1 MNDLLFGNNNQAV
14 IRKLADRSIKSDKRS
29 RAFLL
34 LTIALAVCM
43 VFSIFLV
50 STGTQEEYKNTQR
63 GKAQI
68 GILGIT
74 DEQLALLRQNENVSW
89 VGEYSA
95 LGLFYEEGKTITVA
109 YGNEEYFLQQEKIT
123 FQGDIPQSKNEIMLS
138 QNYLDFLGEAY
149 TPGDTILL
157 DLTGTGDEAYY
168 TLSAI
173 LDEDKESNGYFVY
186 VSKELAYDLAGDTFQ
201 VTGYTRLNTDAI
213 DSASILDVSNRA
225 IKDTGI
231 EEGQVNLTEYFAVM
245 SGAIKSGMPIPVPL
259 LAALTAVLA
268 ATIVYGV
275 FYSKITKNVQMLG
288 QLRTIGMT
296 KRQIKRMAGKEG
308 RKYAIR
314 GIPLGLLCGVLIGFI
329 GCPDGFRL
337 KTAIFYAAV
346 ISVMAFITVNIA
358 IFKPVRVAM
367 NISPVEGSK
376 YIMYAGEKKR
386 SRKLHRKLTPFNLA
400 KINIQRNKQKAVLTI
415 LMIGLS
421 GAFLLVTATVAG
433 SIDPEK
439 QAKFKYYPI
448 GEIQIQVKNIIGSS
462 FDKEAEPY
470 GSSKLQL
477 EGNPLAEQALMQE
490 LIKIDGVEKIT
501 SSDCVYMTITFP
513 GGNGSITSI
522 SNFFP
527 TLNKEQIEEKQFV
540 LSSGTVNY
548 NDMVAQNGIL
558 VAEDIA
564 KVGDTLKIEGR
575 ASDGS
580 TYAVEAVVVG
590 TYNRASL
597 MESSPV
603 IPGSP
608 YFIMAYDTAKKM
620 TGIIDQTGVLT
631 LEVSDEHLE
640 DVLSAVQKIADE
652 NGKIEVNTIKQTISS
667 IQKYYDPSIK
677 TFYMISAIL
686 FIFGAI
692 SLMNMLMVDF
702 QNRKREFGLFEA
714 VGTTQN
720 QLKGMLN
727 REIGIYGKPD
737 YRLDFGRMK
746 LDSWHVTHQEVPQFA
761 KLKGHSY
768 LDGQYLSLS
777 CADFAE
783 MYTGHH
789 LWNNYRVTAVLKPV
803 TGTEHFVNIRVQ
815 GAMRSYAA
823 GFSKNN
829 KLVLRKNY
837 YGYTTL
843 CETDFEW
850 KVDEEYKISLTA
862 DGSTISVSVNDKEYL
877 KFTDSDLPL
886 LTGCAGISVEK
897 GSHCLYRD
905 IAITGRE

>member
-727 REIGIYGKPD
+727 REIGIY
-737 YRLDFGRMK
+737 
-746 LDSWHVTHQEVPQFA
+746 
-761 KLKGHSY
+761 
-768 LDGQYLSLS
+768 LSGSLIISLLGGSVLS
-777 CADFAE
+777 VIVYIAC
-783 MYTGHH
+783 
-789 LWNNYRVTAVLKPV
+789 V
-803 TGTEHFVNIRVQ
+803 
-815 GAMRSYAA
+815 
-823 GFSKNN
+823 
-829 KLVLRKNY
+829 VLRQ
-837 YGYTTL
+837 
-843 CETDFEW
+843 
-850 KVDEEYKISLTA
+850 
-862 DGSTISVSVNDKEYL
+862 
-877 KFTDSDLPL
+877 L
-886 LTGCAGISVEK
+886 L
-897 GSHCLYRD
+897 
-905 IAITGRE
+905 

>member
-95 LGLFYEEGKTITVA
+95 LGLFYEEGKTVTVA

-727 REIGIYGKPD
+727 REIGIYLSGSLIISLLGGSVLSVIVCGQ
-737 YRLDFGRMK
+737 LDAVNHCITLK
-746 LDSWHVTHQEVPQFA
+746 LPWIF
-761 KLKGHSY
+761 L
-768 LDGQYLSLS
+768 LLLI
-777 CADFAE
+777 
-783 MYTGHH
+783 
-789 LWNNYRVTAVLKPV
+789 AVLMV
-803 TGTEHFVNIRVQ
+803 IYFVFSMYAKSELKKTSILSAIR
-815 GAMRSYAA
+815 
-823 GFSKNN
+823 
-829 KLVLRKNY
+829 
-837 YGYTTL
+837 
-843 CETDFEW
+843 
-850 KVDEEYKISLTA
+850 DE
-862 DGSTISVSVNDKEYL
+862 
-877 KFTDSDLPL
+877 
-886 LTGCAGISVEK
+886 
-897 GSHCLYRD
+897 
-905 IAITGRE
+905 

>member
-522 SNFFP
+522 SNHC
-527 TLNKEQIEEKQFV
+527 I
-540 LSSGTVNY
+540 
-548 NDMVAQNGIL
+548 
-558 VAEDIA
+558 
-564 KVGDTLKIEGR
+564 TLKLPWIFLLLLI
-575 ASDGS
+575 AVLMVIYFVFSM
-580 TYAVEAVVVG
+580 YAKSE
-590 TYNRASL
+590 L
-597 MESSPV
+597 
-603 IPGSP
+603 
-608 YFIMAYDTAKKM
+608 KK
-620 TGIIDQTGVLT
+620 TSI
-631 LEVSDEHLE
+631 
-640 DVLSAVQKIADE
+640 LSAIRDE
-652 NGKIEVNTIKQTISS
+652 
-667 IQKYYDPSIK
+667 
-677 TFYMISAIL
+677 
-686 FIFGAI
+686 
-692 SLMNMLMVDF
+692 
-702 QNRKREFGLFEA
+702 
-714 VGTTQN
+714 
-720 QLKGMLN
+720 
-727 REIGIYGKPD
+727 
-737 YRLDFGRMK
+737 
-746 LDSWHVTHQEVPQFA
+746 
-761 KLKGHSY
+761 
-768 LDGQYLSLS
+768 
-777 CADFAE
+777 
-783 MYTGHH
+783 
-789 LWNNYRVTAVLKPV
+789 
-803 TGTEHFVNIRVQ
+803 
-815 GAMRSYAA
+815 
-823 GFSKNN
+823 
-829 KLVLRKNY
+829 
-837 YGYTTL
+837 
-843 CETDFEW
+843 
-850 KVDEEYKISLTA
+850 
-862 DGSTISVSVNDKEYL
+862 
-877 KFTDSDLPL
+877 
-886 LTGCAGISVEK
+886 
-897 GSHCLYRD
+897 
-905 IAITGRE
+905 

>member
-490 LIKIDGVEKIT
+490 LIKIDGVEKIA

-727 REIGIYGKPD
+727 REIGIYLSGSLIISLLGGSVLSVIVCGQ
-737 YRLDFGRMK
+737 LDAVNHCITLK
-746 LDSWHVTHQEVPQFA
+746 LPWIF
-761 KLKGHSY
+761 L
-768 LDGQYLSLS
+768 LLLI
-777 CADFAE
+777 
-783 MYTGHH
+783 
-789 LWNNYRVTAVLKPV
+789 AVLMV
-803 TGTEHFVNIRVQ
+803 IYFVFSMYAKSELKKTSILSAIR
-815 GAMRSYAA
+815 
-823 GFSKNN
+823 
-829 KLVLRKNY
+829 
-837 YGYTTL
+837 
-843 CETDFEW
+843 
-850 KVDEEYKISLTA
+850 DE
-862 DGSTISVSVNDKEYL
+862 
-877 KFTDSDLPL
+877 
-886 LTGCAGISVEK
+886 
-897 GSHCLYRD
+897 
-905 IAITGRE
+905 

>member
-14 IRKLADRSIKSDKRS
+14 IRRLADRSIKSDKRS

-63 GKAQI
+63 DKAQI
-68 GILGIT
+68 AILGIT
-74 DEQLALLRQNENVSW
+74 DEQLASLRQKENVSW
-89 VGEYSA
+89 VGEYSV

-123 FQGDIPQSKNEIMLS
+123 FQGNIPHSKNEIMLP
-138 QNYLDFLGEAY
+138 QNYLDFLGGAY
-149 TPGDTILL
+149 RPGDTILL
-157 DLTGTGDEAYY
+157 DLTGTGHEAYY

-173 LDEDKESNGYFVY
+173 LNEDKGSNGYFIY
-186 VSKELAYDLAGDTFQ
+186 VSKELAYNLAGDTFQ
-201 VTGYTRLNTDAI
+201 VTGYARLNTDAI
-213 DSASILDVSNRA
+213 DSASILDFSSRA
-225 IKDTGI
+225 IKNTGI

-245 SGAIKSGMPIPVPL
+245 SGAIKSGLPIPVPL

-275 FYSKITKNVQMLG
+275 FYTKITKNIQMIG

-296 KRQIKRMAGKEG
+296 KRQVKRMAGKEG
-308 RKYAIR
+308 RKYAIS

-329 GCPDGFRL
+329 GCPDGFQL
-337 KTAIFYAAV
+337 KTAIIYAAV
-346 ISVMAFITVNIA
+346 ISVMAFVIVSIA
-358 IFKPVRVAM
+358 IFKPVRIAM
-367 NISPVEGSK
+367 NTSPVEGSK
-376 YIMYAGEKKR
+376 YIMYVGKKKR

-421 GAFLLVTATVAG
+421 GALLLVTATVAG

-439 QAKFKYYPI
+439 QARFKYYPF
-448 GEIQIQVKNIIGSS
+448 GEVQIQVKNIIGSS

-513 GGNGSITSI
+513 GGSGSITSI
-522 SNFFP
+522 SSFFP

-727 REIGIYGKPD
+727 REIGIYLSGSLIISLLGGSVLSVIVCGQ
-737 YRLDFGRMK
+737 LDAVNHCITLK
-746 LDSWHVTHQEVPQFA
+746 LPWIF
-761 KLKGHSY
+761 L
-768 LDGQYLSLS
+768 LLLI
-777 CADFAE
+777 
-783 MYTGHH
+783 
-789 LWNNYRVTAVLKPV
+789 AVLMV
-803 TGTEHFVNIRVQ
+803 IYFVFSMYAKSELKKTSILSAIR
-815 GAMRSYAA
+815 
-823 GFSKNN
+823 
-829 KLVLRKNY
+829 
-837 YGYTTL
+837 
-843 CETDFEW
+843 
-850 KVDEEYKISLTA
+850 DE
-862 DGSTISVSVNDKEYL
+862 
-877 KFTDSDLPL
+877 
-886 LTGCAGISVEK
+886 
-897 GSHCLYRD
+897 
-905 IAITGRE
+905 

>member
-501 SSDCVYMTITFP
+501 SSDCVYMTITFL

-727 REIGIYGKPD
+727 REIGIYLSGSLIISLLGGSVLSVIVCGQ
-737 YRLDFGRMK
+737 LDAVNHCITLK
-746 LDSWHVTHQEVPQFA
+746 LPWIF
-761 KLKGHSY
+761 L
-768 LDGQYLSLS
+768 LLLI
-777 CADFAE
+777 
-783 MYTGHH
+783 
-789 LWNNYRVTAVLKPV
+789 AVLMV
-803 TGTEHFVNIRVQ
+803 IYFVFSMYAKSELKKTSILSAIR
-815 GAMRSYAA
+815 
-823 GFSKNN
+823 
-829 KLVLRKNY
+829 
-837 YGYTTL
+837 
-843 CETDFEW
+843 
-850 KVDEEYKISLTA
+850 DE
-862 DGSTISVSVNDKEYL
+862 
-877 KFTDSDLPL
+877 
-886 LTGCAGISVEK
+886 
-897 GSHCLYRD
+897 
-905 IAITGRE
+905 

>member
-314 GIPLGLLCGVLIGFI
+314 GIPLGLLCGMLIGFI

-727 REIGIYGKPD
+727 REIGIYLSGSLIISLLGGSVLSVIVCGQ
-737 YRLDFGRMK
+737 LDAVNHCITLK
-746 LDSWHVTHQEVPQFA
+746 LPWIF
-761 KLKGHSY
+761 L
-768 LDGQYLSLS
+768 LLLI
-777 CADFAE
+777 
-783 MYTGHH
+783 
-789 LWNNYRVTAVLKPV
+789 AVLMV
-803 TGTEHFVNIRVQ
+803 IYFVFSMYAKSELKKTSILSAIR
-815 GAMRSYAA
+815 
-823 GFSKNN
+823 
-829 KLVLRKNY
+829 
-837 YGYTTL
+837 
-843 CETDFEW
+843 
-850 KVDEEYKISLTA
+850 DE
-862 DGSTISVSVNDKEYL
+862 
-877 KFTDSDLPL
+877 
-886 LTGCAGISVEK
+886 
-897 GSHCLYRD
+897 
-905 IAITGRE
+905 

>member
-400 KINIQRNKQKAVLTI
+400 KINIQRNKQKTVLTI

-727 REIGIYGKPD
+727 REIGIYLSGSLIISLLGGSVLSVIVCGQ
-737 YRLDFGRMK
+737 LDAVNHCITLK
-746 LDSWHVTHQEVPQFA
+746 LPWIF
-761 KLKGHSY
+761 L
-768 LDGQYLSLS
+768 LLLI
-777 CADFAE
+777 
-783 MYTGHH
+783 
-789 LWNNYRVTAVLKPV
+789 AVLMV
-803 TGTEHFVNIRVQ
+803 IYFVFSMYAKSELKKTSILSAIR
-815 GAMRSYAA
+815 
-823 GFSKNN
+823 
-829 KLVLRKNY
+829 
-837 YGYTTL
+837 
-843 CETDFEW
+843 
-850 KVDEEYKISLTA
+850 DE
-862 DGSTISVSVNDKEYL
+862 
-877 KFTDSDLPL
+877 
-886 LTGCAGISVEK
+886 
-897 GSHCLYRD
+897 
-905 IAITGRE
+905 

>member
-1 MNDLLFGNNNQAV
+1 M
-14 IRKLADRSIKSDKRS
+14 
-29 RAFLL
+29 
-34 LTIALAVCM
+34 
-43 VFSIFLV
+43 
-50 STGTQEEYKNTQR
+50 
-63 GKAQI
+63 
-68 GILGIT
+68 
-74 DEQLALLRQNENVSW
+74 
-89 VGEYSA
+89 
-95 LGLFYEEGKTITVA
+95 
-109 YGNEEYFLQQEKIT
+109 
-123 FQGDIPQSKNEIMLS
+123 
-138 QNYLDFLGEAY
+138 
-149 TPGDTILL
+149 
-157 DLTGTGDEAYY
+157 
-168 TLSAI
+168 
-173 LDEDKESNGYFVY
+173 
-186 VSKELAYDLAGDTFQ
+186 
-201 VTGYTRLNTDAI
+201 
-213 DSASILDVSNRA
+213 
-225 IKDTGI
+225 
-231 EEGQVNLTEYFAVM
+231 
-245 SGAIKSGMPIPVPL
+245 
-259 LAALTAVLA
+259 
-268 ATIVYGV
+268 
-275 FYSKITKNVQMLG
+275 
-288 QLRTIGMT
+288 
-296 KRQIKRMAGKEG
+296 
-308 RKYAIR
+308 
-314 GIPLGLLCGVLIGFI
+314 
-329 GCPDGFRL
+329 
-337 KTAIFYAAV
+337 

-580 TYAVEAVVVG
+580 TYAVEVVVVG

-727 REIGIYGKPD
+727 REIGIYLSGSLIISLLGGSVLSVIVCGQ
-737 YRLDFGRMK
+737 LDAVNHCITLK
-746 LDSWHVTHQEVPQFA
+746 LPWIF
-761 KLKGHSY
+761 L
-768 LDGQYLSLS
+768 LLLI
-777 CADFAE
+777 
-783 MYTGHH
+783 
-789 LWNNYRVTAVLKPV
+789 AVLMV
-803 TGTEHFVNIRVQ
+803 IYFVFSMYAKSELKKTSILSAIR
-815 GAMRSYAA
+815 
-823 GFSKNN
+823 
-829 KLVLRKNY
+829 
-837 YGYTTL
+837 
-843 CETDFEW
+843 
-850 KVDEEYKISLTA
+850 DE
-862 DGSTISVSVNDKEYL
+862 
-877 KFTDSDLPL
+877 
-886 LTGCAGISVEK
+886 
-897 GSHCLYRD
+897 
-905 IAITGRE
+905 

>member
-14 IRKLADRSIKSDKRS
+14 IRRLADRSIKSDKRS

-63 GKAQI
+63 DKAQI
-68 GILGIT
+68 AILGIT
-74 DEQLALLRQNENVSW
+74 DEQLASLRQKENVSW
-89 VGEYSA
+89 VGEYSV

-123 FQGDIPQSKNEIMLS
+123 FQGNIPHSKNEIMLP
-138 QNYLDFLGEAY
+138 QNYLDFLGGAY
-149 TPGDTILL
+149 RPGDTILL
-157 DLTGTGDEAYY
+157 DLTGTGHEAYY

-173 LDEDKESNGYFVY
+173 LNEDKGSNGYFIY
-186 VSKELAYDLAGDTFQ
+186 VSKELAYNLAGDTFQ
-201 VTGYTRLNTDAI
+201 VTGYARLNTDAI
-213 DSASILDVSNRA
+213 DSASILDFSSRA
-225 IKDTGI
+225 IKNTGI

-245 SGAIKSGMPIPVPL
+245 SGAIKSGLPIPVPL

-275 FYSKITKNVQMLG
+275 FYTKITKNVQMIG

-296 KRQIKRMAGKEG
+296 KRQVKRMAGKEG
-308 RKYAIR
+308 RKYAIS

-329 GCPDGFRL
+329 GCPDGFQL
-337 KTAIFYAAV
+337 KTAIIYAAV
-346 ISVMAFITVNIA
+346 ISVMAFVIVSIA
-358 IFKPVRVAM
+358 IFKPVRIAM
-367 NISPVEGSK
+367 NTSPVEGSK
-376 YIMYAGEKKR
+376 YIMYVGKKKR

-421 GAFLLVTATVAG
+421 GALLLVTATVAG

-439 QAKFKYYPI
+439 QARFKYYPF
-448 GEIQIQVKNIIGSS
+448 GEVQIQVKNIIGSS

-513 GGNGSITSI
+513 GGSGSITSI
-522 SNFFP
+522 SSFFP

-558 VAEDIA
+558 VAKDIA

-580 TYAVEAVVVG
+580 TYAVDAVVVG

-608 YFIMAYDTAKKM
+608 YFIMAYDTAKKL
-620 TGIIDQTGVLT
+620 TGIIDQTGVLA

-677 TFYMISAIL
+677 TFYMISVIL
-686 FIFGAI
+686 FVFGAI

-702 QNRKREFGLFEA
+702 QNRKREFGLYEA

-727 REIGIYGKPD
+727 REIGIYLSGSLIISLLGGSVLSAIVCEQ
-737 YRLDFGRMK
+737 LDAVNHCITLK
-746 LDSWHVTHQEVPQFA
+746 LPWIF
-761 KLKGHSY
+761 L
-768 LDGQYLSLS
+768 LLLI
-777 CADFAE
+777 
-783 MYTGHH
+783 
-789 LWNNYRVTAVLKPV
+789 AVLV
-803 TGTEHFVNIRVQ
+803 VMYFVFSMYAKSELKKTSILSAIR
-815 GAMRSYAA
+815 
-823 GFSKNN
+823 
-829 KLVLRKNY
+829 
-837 YGYTTL
+837 
-843 CETDFEW
+843 
-850 KVDEEYKISLTA
+850 DE
-862 DGSTISVSVNDKEYL
+862 
-877 KFTDSDLPL
+877 
-886 LTGCAGISVEK
+886 
-897 GSHCLYRD
+897 
-905 IAITGRE
+905 

>member
-631 LEVSDEHLE
+631 LEVSDEH
-640 DVLSAVQKIADE
+640 
-652 NGKIEVNTIKQTISS
+652 
-667 IQKYYDPSIK
+667 
-677 TFYMISAIL
+677 
-686 FIFGAI
+686 
-692 SLMNMLMVDF
+692 
-702 QNRKREFGLFEA
+702 
-714 VGTTQN
+714 
-720 QLKGMLN
+720 
-727 REIGIYGKPD
+727 
-737 YRLDFGRMK
+737 
-746 LDSWHVTHQEVPQFA
+746 
-761 KLKGHSY
+761 
-768 LDGQYLSLS
+768 
-777 CADFAE
+777 
-783 MYTGHH
+783 
-789 LWNNYRVTAVLKPV
+789 
-803 TGTEHFVNIRVQ
+803 
-815 GAMRSYAA
+815 
-823 GFSKNN
+823 
-829 KLVLRKNY
+829 
-837 YGYTTL
+837 
-843 CETDFEW
+843 
-850 KVDEEYKISLTA
+850 
-862 DGSTISVSVNDKEYL
+862 
-877 KFTDSDLPL
+877 
-886 LTGCAGISVEK
+886 
-897 GSHCLYRD
+897 
-905 IAITGRE
+905 

>member
-74 DEQLALLRQNENVSW
+74 DEQLASLRQKENVSW
-89 VGEYSA
+89 VGEYSV

-123 FQGDIPQSKNEIMLS
+123 FQGNIPHSKNEIMLP
-138 QNYLDFLGEAY
+138 QNYLDFLGGAY
-149 TPGDTILL
+149 RPGDTILL
-157 DLTGTGDEAYY
+157 DLTGTGHEAYY

-173 LDEDKESNGYFVY
+173 LNEDKGSNGYFIY
-186 VSKELAYDLAGDTFQ
+186 VSKELAYNLAGDTFQ
-201 VTGYTRLNTDAI
+201 VTGYARLNTDAI
-213 DSASILDVSNRA
+213 DSASILDFSSRA
-225 IKDTGI
+225 IKNTGI
-231 EEGQVNLTEYFAVM
+231 EEGQVNLTDYFAVM
-245 SGAIKSGMPIPVPL
+245 SGAIKSGLPIPVPL

-275 FYSKITKNVQMLG
+275 FYTKITKNVQMIG

-296 KRQIKRMAGKEG
+296 KRQVKRMAGKEG
-308 RKYAIR
+308 RKYAIS

-329 GCPDGFRL
+329 GCPDGFQL
-337 KTAIFYAAV
+337 KTAIIYAAV
-346 ISVMAFITVNIA
+346 ISVMAFVIVSIA
-358 IFKPVRVAM
+358 IFKPVRIAM
-367 NISPVEGSK
+367 NTSPVEGSK
-376 YIMYAGEKKR
+376 YIMYVGKKKR

-421 GAFLLVTATVAG
+421 GALLLVTATVAG

-439 QAKFKYYPI
+439 QARFKYYPF
-448 GEIQIQVKNIIGSS
+448 GEVQIQVKNIIGSS

-513 GGNGSITSI
+513 GGSGSITSI
-522 SNFFP
+522 SSFFP

-558 VAEDIA
+558 VAKDIA

-580 TYAVEAVVVG
+580 TYAVDAVVVG

-608 YFIMAYDTAKKM
+608 YFIMAYDTAKKL
-620 TGIIDQTGVLT
+620 TGIIDQTGVLA

-677 TFYMISAIL
+677 TFYMISVIL
-686 FIFGAI
+686 FVFGAI

-702 QNRKREFGLFEA
+702 QNRKREFGLYEA

-727 REIGIYGKPD
+727 REIGIYLSGSLIISLLGGSVLSAIVCEQ
-737 YRLDFGRMK
+737 LDAVNHCITLK
-746 LDSWHVTHQEVPQFA
+746 LPWIF
-761 KLKGHSY
+761 L
-768 LDGQYLSLS
+768 LLLI
-777 CADFAE
+777 
-783 MYTGHH
+783 
-789 LWNNYRVTAVLKPV
+789 AVLV
-803 TGTEHFVNIRVQ
+803 VMYFVFSMYAKSELKKTSILSAIR
-815 GAMRSYAA
+815 
-823 GFSKNN
+823 
-829 KLVLRKNY
+829 
-837 YGYTTL
+837 
-843 CETDFEW
+843 
-850 KVDEEYKISLTA
+850 DE
-862 DGSTISVSVNDKEYL
+862 
-877 KFTDSDLPL
+877 
-886 LTGCAGISVEK
+886 
-897 GSHCLYRD
+897 
-905 IAITGRE
+905 

>member
-575 ASDGS
+575 ASDGN

-727 REIGIYGKPD
+727 REIGIYLSGSLIISLLGGSVLSVIVCGQ
-737 YRLDFGRMK
+737 LDAVNHCITLK
-746 LDSWHVTHQEVPQFA
+746 LPWIF
-761 KLKGHSY
+761 L
-768 LDGQYLSLS
+768 LLLI
-777 CADFAE
+777 
-783 MYTGHH
+783 
-789 LWNNYRVTAVLKPV
+789 AVLMV
-803 TGTEHFVNIRVQ
+803 IYFVFSMYAKSELKKTSILSAIR
-815 GAMRSYAA
+815 
-823 GFSKNN
+823 
-829 KLVLRKNY
+829 
-837 YGYTTL
+837 
-843 CETDFEW
+843 
-850 KVDEEYKISLTA
+850 DE
-862 DGSTISVSVNDKEYL
+862 
-877 KFTDSDLPL
+877 
-886 LTGCAGISVEK
+886 
-897 GSHCLYRD
+897 
-905 IAITGRE
+905 

>member
-727 REIGIYGKPD
+727 REIGIYLSGSLIISLLGGSVLSVIVCGQ
-737 YRLDFGRMK
+737 LDAVNHCITLK
-746 LDSWHVTHQEVPQFA
+746 LPWIF
-761 KLKGHSY
+761 L
-768 LDGQYLSLS
+768 LLLI
-777 CADFAE
+777 
-783 MYTGHH
+783 
-789 LWNNYRVTAVLKPV
+789 AVLMV
-803 TGTEHFVNIRVQ
+803 IYFVFSMYAKSELKKTSILFAIR
-815 GAMRSYAA
+815 
-823 GFSKNN
+823 
-829 KLVLRKNY
+829 
-837 YGYTTL
+837 
-843 CETDFEW
+843 
-850 KVDEEYKISLTA
+850 DE
-862 DGSTISVSVNDKEYL
+862 
-877 KFTDSDLPL
+877 
-886 LTGCAGISVEK
+886 
-897 GSHCLYRD
+897 
-905 IAITGRE
+905 

>member
-157 DLTGTGDEAYY
+157 DLTGAGDEAYY

-727 REIGIYGKPD
+727 REIGIYLSGSLIISLLGGSVLSVIVCGQ
-737 YRLDFGRMK
+737 LDAVNHCITLK
-746 LDSWHVTHQEVPQFA
+746 LPWIF
-761 KLKGHSY
+761 L
-768 LDGQYLSLS
+768 LLLI
-777 CADFAE
+777 
-783 MYTGHH
+783 
-789 LWNNYRVTAVLKPV
+789 AVLMV
-803 TGTEHFVNIRVQ
+803 IYFVFSMYAKSELKKTSILSAIR
-815 GAMRSYAA
+815 
-823 GFSKNN
+823 
-829 KLVLRKNY
+829 
-837 YGYTTL
+837 
-843 CETDFEW
+843 
-850 KVDEEYKISLTA
+850 DE
-862 DGSTISVSVNDKEYL
+862 
-877 KFTDSDLPL
+877 
-886 LTGCAGISVEK
+886 
-897 GSHCLYRD
+897 
-905 IAITGRE
+905 

>member
-314 GIPLGLLCGVLIGFI
+314 GIPLGLLCGVLVGFI

-727 REIGIYGKPD
+727 REIGIYLSGSLIISLLGGSVLSVIVCGQ
-737 YRLDFGRMK
+737 LDAVNHCITLK
-746 LDSWHVTHQEVPQFA
+746 LPWIF
-761 KLKGHSY
+761 L
-768 LDGQYLSLS
+768 LLLI
-777 CADFAE
+777 
-783 MYTGHH
+783 
-789 LWNNYRVTAVLKPV
+789 AVLMV
-803 TGTEHFVNIRVQ
+803 IYFVFSMYAKSELKKTSILSAIR
-815 GAMRSYAA
+815 
-823 GFSKNN
+823 
-829 KLVLRKNY
+829 
-837 YGYTTL
+837 
-843 CETDFEW
+843 
-850 KVDEEYKISLTA
+850 DE
-862 DGSTISVSVNDKEYL
+862 
-877 KFTDSDLPL
+877 
-886 LTGCAGISVEK
+886 
-897 GSHCLYRD
+897 
-905 IAITGRE
+905 

>member
-448 GEIQIQVKNIIGSS
+448 GEIQIQVKNIIGNS

-727 REIGIYGKPD
+727 REIGIYLSGSLIISLLGGSVLSVIVCGQ
-737 YRLDFGRMK
+737 LDAVNHCITLK
-746 LDSWHVTHQEVPQFA
+746 LPWIF
-761 KLKGHSY
+761 L
-768 LDGQYLSLS
+768 LLLI
-777 CADFAE
+777 
-783 MYTGHH
+783 
-789 LWNNYRVTAVLKPV
+789 AVLMV
-803 TGTEHFVNIRVQ
+803 IYFVFSMYAKSELKKTSILSAIR
-815 GAMRSYAA
+815 
-823 GFSKNN
+823 
-829 KLVLRKNY
+829 
-837 YGYTTL
+837 
-843 CETDFEW
+843 
-850 KVDEEYKISLTA
+850 DE
-862 DGSTISVSVNDKEYL
+862 
-877 KFTDSDLPL
+877 
-886 LTGCAGISVEK
+886 
-897 GSHCLYRD
+897 
-905 IAITGRE
+905 

>member
-288 QLRTIGMT
+288 QLWTIGMT

-727 REIGIYGKPD
+727 REIGIYLSGSLIISLLGGSVLSVIVCGQ
-737 YRLDFGRMK
+737 LDAVNHCITLK
-746 LDSWHVTHQEVPQFA
+746 LPWIF
-761 KLKGHSY
+761 L
-768 LDGQYLSLS
+768 LLLI
-777 CADFAE
+777 
-783 MYTGHH
+783 
-789 LWNNYRVTAVLKPV
+789 AVLMV
-803 TGTEHFVNIRVQ
+803 IYFVFSMYAKSELKKTSILSAIR
-815 GAMRSYAA
+815 
-823 GFSKNN
+823 
-829 KLVLRKNY
+829 
-837 YGYTTL
+837 
-843 CETDFEW
+843 
-850 KVDEEYKISLTA
+850 DE
-862 DGSTISVSVNDKEYL
+862 
-877 KFTDSDLPL
+877 
-886 LTGCAGISVEK
+886 
-897 GSHCLYRD
+897 
-905 IAITGRE
+905 

>member
-1 MNDLLFGNNNQAV
+1 MNDILFGNNNQAV

-123 FQGDIPQSKNEIMLS
+123 FQGNIPQSKNEIMLP
-138 QNYLDFLGEAY
+138 QNYLDFLGGAY

-213 DSASILDVSNRA
+213 DSASILDFSNRA
-225 IKDTGI
+225 IKDTGV

-245 SGAIKSGMPIPVPL
+245 SGAIKSGLPIPVPL

-275 FYSKITKNVQMLG
+275 FYTKITKNVQMIG

-314 GIPLGLLCGVLIGFI
+314 GIPLGLLCGALIGFI

-337 KTAIFYAAV
+337 KTAIIYAAV

-376 YIMYAGEKKR
+376 YIMYAGKKKR

-421 GAFLLVTATVAG
+421 GALLLVTATVAG

-439 QAKFKYYPI
+439 QARFKYYPS
-448 GEIQIQVKNIIGSS
+448 GEVQIQVKNIIGSS

-513 GGNGSITSI
+513 GGSGSITSI

-527 TLNKEQIEEKQFV
+527 TLNKEQMEEKQFV

-564 KVGDTLKIEGR
+564 QVGDTLQVEGR
-575 ASDGS
+575 SFDGS
-580 TYAVEAVVVG
+580 TFHIDAVVVG
-590 TYNRASL
+590 TYNLTDL
-597 MESSPV
+597 MERSPLV
-603 IPGSP
+603 PGSP
-608 YFIMAYDTAKKM
+608 YFIMTYDMAKNL
-620 TGIIDQTGVLT
+620 TGITDQTGVLALKVT
-631 LEVSDEHLE
+631 PDHFDE
-640 DVLSAVQKIADE
+640 VLSTVQEIADQS
-652 NGKIEVNTIKQTISS
+652 GKITVDTIEQTIKNIQYRYSSS
-667 IQKYYDPSIK
+667 IKAL
-677 TFYMISAIL
+677 YMTAAIL
-686 FIFGAI
+686 FTFGSI

-702 QNRKREFGLFEA
+702 QNRRREFGLFEA

-720 QLKGMLN
+720 QLKGILK
-727 REIGIYGKPD
+727 REIGIYLSGSFVISLLGGSVLSIIVCE
-737 YRLDFGRMK
+737 RLD
-746 LDSWHVTHQEVPQFA
+746 DANH
-761 KLKGHSY
+761 
-768 LDGQYLSLS
+768 
-777 CADFAE
+777 C
-783 MYTGHH
+783 
-789 LWNNYRVTAVLKPV
+789 
-803 TGTEHFVNIRVQ
+803 
-815 GAMRSYAA
+815 
-823 GFSKNN
+823 
-829 KLVLRKNY
+829 
-837 YGYTTL
+837 
-843 CETDFEW
+843 
-850 KVDEEYKISLTA
+850 ISL
-862 DGSTISVSVNDKEYL
+862 K
-877 KFTDSDLPL
+877 LPWMFL
-886 LTGCAGISVEK
+886 LALIVVMAGIYLIFSMYAKSELK
-897 GSHCLYRD
+897 KTSILSAIRD
-905 IAITGRE
+905 E

>member
-727 REIGIYGKPD
+727 REIGIYLSGSLMISLLGGSVLSVIVCGQ
-737 YRLDFGRMK
+737 LDAVNHCITLK
-746 LDSWHVTHQEVPQFA
+746 LPWIF
-761 KLKGHSY
+761 L
-768 LDGQYLSLS
+768 LLLI
-777 CADFAE
+777 
-783 MYTGHH
+783 
-789 LWNNYRVTAVLKPV
+789 AVLMV
-803 TGTEHFVNIRVQ
+803 IYFVFSMYAKSELKKTSILSAIR
-815 GAMRSYAA
+815 
-823 GFSKNN
+823 
-829 KLVLRKNY
+829 
-837 YGYTTL
+837 
-843 CETDFEW
+843 
-850 KVDEEYKISLTA
+850 DE
-862 DGSTISVSVNDKEYL
+862 
-877 KFTDSDLPL
+877 
-886 LTGCAGISVEK
+886 
-897 GSHCLYRD
+897 
-905 IAITGRE
+905 

>member
-421 GAFLLVTATVAG
+421 GVFLLVTATVAG

-727 REIGIYGKPD
+727 REIGIYLSGSLIISLLGGSVLSVIVCGQ
-737 YRLDFGRMK
+737 LDAVNHCITLK
-746 LDSWHVTHQEVPQFA
+746 LPWIF
-761 KLKGHSY
+761 L
-768 LDGQYLSLS
+768 LLLI
-777 CADFAE
+777 
-783 MYTGHH
+783 
-789 LWNNYRVTAVLKPV
+789 AVLMV
-803 TGTEHFVNIRVQ
+803 IYFVFSMYAKSELKKTSILSAIR
-815 GAMRSYAA
+815 
-823 GFSKNN
+823 
-829 KLVLRKNY
+829 
-837 YGYTTL
+837 
-843 CETDFEW
+843 
-850 KVDEEYKISLTA
+850 DE
-862 DGSTISVSVNDKEYL
+862 
-877 KFTDSDLPL
+877 
-886 LTGCAGISVEK
+886 
-897 GSHCLYRD
+897 
-905 IAITGRE
+905 

>member
-14 IRKLADRSIKSDKRS
+14 IRRLADRSIKSDKRS

-63 GKAQI
+63 DKAQI
-68 GILGIT
+68 AILGIT
-74 DEQLALLRQNENVSW
+74 DEQLASLRQKENVSW
-89 VGEYSA
+89 VGEYSV
-95 LGLFYEEGKTITVA
+95 LGLFYEEGETITVA

-123 FQGDIPQSKNEIMLS
+123 FQGNIPHSKNEIMLP
-138 QNYLDFLGEAY
+138 QNYLDFLGGAY
-149 TPGDTILL
+149 RPGDTILL
-157 DLTGTGDEAYY
+157 DLTGTGHEAYY

-173 LDEDKESNGYFVY
+173 LNEDKGSNGYFIY
-186 VSKELAYDLAGDTFQ
+186 VSKELAYNLAGDTFQ
-201 VTGYTRLNTDAI
+201 VTGYARLNTDAI
-213 DSASILDVSNRA
+213 DSASILDFSSRA
-225 IKDTGI
+225 IKNTGI
-231 EEGQVNLTEYFAVM
+231 EEGQVNLTDYFAVM
-245 SGAIKSGMPIPVPL
+245 SGAIKSGLPIPVPL

-275 FYSKITKNVQMLG
+275 FYTKITKNVQMIG

-308 RKYAIR
+308 RKYAIS

-329 GCPDGFRL
+329 GCPDGFQL
-337 KTAIFYAAV
+337 KTAIIYAAV
-346 ISVMAFITVNIA
+346 ISVMAFVIVSIA
-358 IFKPVRVAM
+358 IFKPVRIAM
-367 NISPVEGSK
+367 NTSPVEGSK
-376 YIMYAGEKKR
+376 YIMYVGKKKR

-421 GAFLLVTATVAG
+421 EALLLVTATVAG

-439 QAKFKYYPI
+439 QARFKYYPF
-448 GEIQIQVKNIIGSS
+448 GEVQIQVKNIIGSS

-513 GGNGSITSI
+513 GGSGSITSI
-522 SNFFP
+522 SSFFP

-558 VAEDIA
+558 VAKDIA

-580 TYAVEAVVVG
+580 TYAVDAVVVG

-608 YFIMAYDTAKKM
+608 YFIMAYDTAKKL
-620 TGIIDQTGVLT
+620 TGIIDQTGVLA

-677 TFYMISAIL
+677 TFYMISVIL
-686 FIFGAI
+686 FVFGAI
-692 SLMNMLMVDF
+692 SLMNILMVDF
-702 QNRKREFGLFEA
+702 QNRKREFGLYEA

-727 REIGIYGKPD
+727 REISI
-737 YRLDFGRMK
+737 
-746 LDSWHVTHQEVPQFA
+746 
-761 KLKGHSY
+761 
-768 LDGQYLSLS
+768 YLSGSLIISLLGGSVLS
-777 CADFAE
+777 AIVCEQLDAVNHCITLKLPWIF
-783 MYTGHH
+783 
-789 LWNNYRVTAVLKPV
+789 LLLLIAVLV
-803 TGTEHFVNIRVQ
+803 VMYFVFSMYAKSELKKTSILSAIR
-815 GAMRSYAA
+815 
-823 GFSKNN
+823 
-829 KLVLRKNY
+829 
-837 YGYTTL
+837 
-843 CETDFEW
+843 
-850 KVDEEYKISLTA
+850 DE
-862 DGSTISVSVNDKEYL
+862 
-877 KFTDSDLPL
+877 
-886 LTGCAGISVEK
+886 
-897 GSHCLYRD
+897 
-905 IAITGRE
+905 

>member
-123 FQGDIPQSKNEIMLS
+123 FQGNIPQSKNEIMLS

-727 REIGIYGKPD
+727 REIGIYLSGSLIISLLGGSVLSVIVCGQ
-737 YRLDFGRMK
+737 LDAVNHCITLK
-746 LDSWHVTHQEVPQFA
+746 LPWIF
-761 KLKGHSY
+761 L
-768 LDGQYLSLS
+768 LLLI
-777 CADFAE
+777 
-783 MYTGHH
+783 
-789 LWNNYRVTAVLKPV
+789 AVLMV
-803 TGTEHFVNIRVQ
+803 IYFVFSMYAKSELKKTSILSAIR
-815 GAMRSYAA
+815 
-823 GFSKNN
+823 
-829 KLVLRKNY
+829 
-837 YGYTTL
+837 
-843 CETDFEW
+843 
-850 KVDEEYKISLTA
+850 DE
-862 DGSTISVSVNDKEYL
+862 
-877 KFTDSDLPL
+877 
-886 LTGCAGISVEK
+886 
-897 GSHCLYRD
+897 
-905 IAITGRE
+905 

>member
-308 RKYAIR
+308 RKYTIR

-727 REIGIYGKPD
+727 REIGIYLSGSLIISLLGGSVLSVIVCGQ
-737 YRLDFGRMK
+737 LDAVNHCITLK
-746 LDSWHVTHQEVPQFA
+746 LPWIF
-761 KLKGHSY
+761 L
-768 LDGQYLSLS
+768 LLLI
-777 CADFAE
+777 
-783 MYTGHH
+783 
-789 LWNNYRVTAVLKPV
+789 AVLMV
-803 TGTEHFVNIRVQ
+803 IYFVFSMYAKSELKKTSILSAIR
-815 GAMRSYAA
+815 
-823 GFSKNN
+823 
-829 KLVLRKNY
+829 
-837 YGYTTL
+837 
-843 CETDFEW
+843 
-850 KVDEEYKISLTA
+850 DE
-862 DGSTISVSVNDKEYL
+862 
-877 KFTDSDLPL
+877 
-886 LTGCAGISVEK
+886 
-897 GSHCLYRD
+897 
-905 IAITGRE
+905 

>member
-727 REIGIYGKPD
+727 REIGIYLSGSLIISLLGGSVLSVIVCGQ
-737 YRLDFGRMK
+737 LDAVNHCITLK
-746 LDSWHVTHQEVPQFA
+746 LPWIF
-761 KLKGHSY
+761 L
-768 LDGQYLSLS
+768 LLLI
-777 CADFAE
+777 
-783 MYTGHH
+783 
-789 LWNNYRVTAVLKPV
+789 AVLMV
-803 TGTEHFVNIRVQ
+803 IYFVFSMYAKSELEKTSILSAIR
-815 GAMRSYAA
+815 
-823 GFSKNN
+823 
-829 KLVLRKNY
+829 
-837 YGYTTL
+837 
-843 CETDFEW
+843 
-850 KVDEEYKISLTA
+850 DE
-862 DGSTISVSVNDKEYL
+862 
-877 KFTDSDLPL
+877 
-886 LTGCAGISVEK
+886 
-897 GSHCLYRD
+897 
-905 IAITGRE
+905 

>member
-580 TYAVEAVVVG
+580 TYAVEAVVV
-590 TYNRASL
+590 
-597 MESSPV
+597 
-603 IPGSP
+603 
-608 YFIMAYDTAKKM
+608 MAHT
-620 TGIIDQTGVLT
+620 
-631 LEVSDEHLE
+631 
-640 DVLSAVQKIADE
+640 
-652 NGKIEVNTIKQTISS
+652 IE
-667 IQKYYDPSIK
+667 
-677 TFYMISAIL
+677 
-686 FIFGAI
+686 
-692 SLMNMLMVDF
+692 
-702 QNRKREFGLFEA
+702 
-714 VGTTQN
+714 
-720 QLKGMLN
+720 
-727 REIGIYGKPD
+727 
-737 YRLDFGRMK
+737 
-746 LDSWHVTHQEVPQFA
+746 
-761 KLKGHSY
+761 
-768 LDGQYLSLS
+768 
-777 CADFAE
+777 
-783 MYTGHH
+783 
-789 LWNNYRVTAVLKPV
+789 
-803 TGTEHFVNIRVQ
+803 
-815 GAMRSYAA
+815 
-823 GFSKNN
+823 
-829 KLVLRKNY
+829 LV
-837 YGYTTL
+837 
-843 CETDFEW
+843 
-850 KVDEEYKISLTA
+850 
-862 DGSTISVSVNDKEYL
+862 
-877 KFTDSDLPL
+877 
-886 LTGCAGISVEK
+886 
-897 GSHCLYRD
+897 
-905 IAITGRE
+905 

>member
-346 ISVMAFITVNIA
+346 ISVMAF
-358 IFKPVRVAM
+358 
-367 NISPVEGSK
+367 
-376 YIMYAGEKKR
+376 
-386 SRKLHRKLTPFNLA
+386 
-400 KINIQRNKQKAVLTI
+400 
-415 LMIGLS
+415 
-421 GAFLLVTATVAG
+421 
-433 SIDPEK
+433 
-439 QAKFKYYPI
+439 
-448 GEIQIQVKNIIGSS
+448 
-462 FDKEAEPY
+462 
-470 GSSKLQL
+470 
-477 EGNPLAEQALMQE
+477 
-490 LIKIDGVEKIT
+490 
-501 SSDCVYMTITFP
+501 
-513 GGNGSITSI
+513 
-522 SNFFP
+522 
-527 TLNKEQIEEKQFV
+527 
-540 LSSGTVNY
+540 GT
-548 NDMVAQNGIL
+548 DW
-558 VAEDIA
+558 
-564 KVGDTLKIEGR
+564 
-575 ASDGS
+575 
-580 TYAVEAVVVG
+580 
-590 TYNRASL
+590 
-597 MESSPV
+597 
-603 IPGSP
+603 IP
-608 YFIMAYDTAKKM
+608 
-620 TGIIDQTGVLT
+620 
-631 LEVSDEHLE
+631 
-640 DVLSAVQKIADE
+640 
-652 NGKIEVNTIKQTISS
+652 
-667 IQKYYDPSIK
+667 
-677 TFYMISAIL
+677 
-686 FIFGAI
+686 
-692 SLMNMLMVDF
+692 
-702 QNRKREFGLFEA
+702 
-714 VGTTQN
+714 
-720 QLKGMLN
+720 
-727 REIGIYGKPD
+727 
-737 YRLDFGRMK
+737 
-746 LDSWHVTHQEVPQFA
+746 
-761 KLKGHSY
+761 
-768 LDGQYLSLS
+768 
-777 CADFAE
+777 
-783 MYTGHH
+783 
-789 LWNNYRVTAVLKPV
+789 
-803 TGTEHFVNIRVQ
+803 
-815 GAMRSYAA
+815 
-823 GFSKNN
+823 
-829 KLVLRKNY
+829 
-837 YGYTTL
+837 
-843 CETDFEW
+843 
-850 KVDEEYKISLTA
+850 
-862 DGSTISVSVNDKEYL
+862 
-877 KFTDSDLPL
+877 
-886 LTGCAGISVEK
+886 
-897 GSHCLYRD
+897 CL
-905 IAITGRE
+905 

>member
-296 KRQIKRMAGKEG
+296 KRQIKEWQE
-308 RKYAIR
+308 RKDA
-314 GIPLGLLCGVLIGFI
+314 
-329 GCPDGFRL
+329 
-337 KTAIFYAAV
+337 
-346 ISVMAFITVNIA
+346 N
-358 IFKPVRVAM
+358 
-367 NISPVEGSK
+367 
-376 YIMYAGEKKR
+376 
-386 SRKLHRKLTPFNLA
+386 
-400 KINIQRNKQKAVLTI
+400 
-415 LMIGLS
+415 
-421 GAFLLVTATVAG
+421 
-433 SIDPEK
+433 
-439 QAKFKYYPI
+439 
-448 GEIQIQVKNIIGSS
+448 
-462 FDKEAEPY
+462 
-470 GSSKLQL
+470 
-477 EGNPLAEQALMQE
+477 MQ
-490 LIKIDGVEKIT
+490 
-501 SSDCVYMTITFP
+501 
-513 GGNGSITSI
+513 
-522 SNFFP
+522 
-527 TLNKEQIEEKQFV
+527 
-540 LSSGTVNY
+540 
-548 NDMVAQNGIL
+548 
-558 VAEDIA
+558 
-564 KVGDTLKIEGR
+564 
-575 ASDGS
+575 
-580 TYAVEAVVVG
+580 
-590 TYNRASL
+590 
-597 MESSPV
+597 
-603 IPGSP
+603 
-608 YFIMAYDTAKKM
+608 
-620 TGIIDQTGVLT
+620 
-631 LEVSDEHLE
+631 
-640 DVLSAVQKIADE
+640 
-652 NGKIEVNTIKQTISS
+652 
-667 IQKYYDPSIK
+667 
-677 TFYMISAIL
+677 
-686 FIFGAI
+686 
-692 SLMNMLMVDF
+692 
-702 QNRKREFGLFEA
+702 
-714 VGTTQN
+714 
-720 QLKGMLN
+720 
-727 REIGIYGKPD
+727 
-737 YRLDFGRMK
+737 
-746 LDSWHVTHQEVPQFA
+746 
-761 KLKGHSY
+761 
-768 LDGQYLSLS
+768 
-777 CADFAE
+777 
-783 MYTGHH
+783 
-789 LWNNYRVTAVLKPV
+789 
-803 TGTEHFVNIRVQ
+803 
-815 GAMRSYAA
+815 
-823 GFSKNN
+823 
-829 KLVLRKNY
+829 
-837 YGYTTL
+837 
-843 CETDFEW
+843 
-850 KVDEEYKISLTA
+850 
-862 DGSTISVSVNDKEYL
+862 
-877 KFTDSDLPL
+877 
-886 LTGCAGISVEK
+886 
-897 GSHCLYRD
+897 
-905 IAITGRE
+905 

>member
-245 SGAIKSGMPIPVPL
+245 SGAIKSGIPIPVPL

-727 REIGIYGKPD
+727 REIGIYLSGSLIISLLGGSVLSVIVCGQ
-737 YRLDFGRMK
+737 LDAVNHCITLK
-746 LDSWHVTHQEVPQFA
+746 LPWIF
-761 KLKGHSY
+761 L
-768 LDGQYLSLS
+768 LLLI
-777 CADFAE
+777 
-783 MYTGHH
+783 
-789 LWNNYRVTAVLKPV
+789 AVLMV
-803 TGTEHFVNIRVQ
+803 IYFVFSMYAKSELKKTSILSAIR
-815 GAMRSYAA
+815 
-823 GFSKNN
+823 
-829 KLVLRKNY
+829 
-837 YGYTTL
+837 
-843 CETDFEW
+843 
-850 KVDEEYKISLTA
+850 DE
-862 DGSTISVSVNDKEYL
+862 
-877 KFTDSDLPL
+877 
-886 LTGCAGISVEK
+886 
-897 GSHCLYRD
+897 
-905 IAITGRE
+905 

>member
-421 GAFLLVTATVAG
+421 GAFLLVTVTVAG

-727 REIGIYGKPD
+727 REIGIYLSGSLIISLLGGSVLSVIVCGQ
-737 YRLDFGRMK
+737 LDAVNHCITLK
-746 LDSWHVTHQEVPQFA
+746 LPWIF
-761 KLKGHSY
+761 L
-768 LDGQYLSLS
+768 LLLI
-777 CADFAE
+777 
-783 MYTGHH
+783 
-789 LWNNYRVTAVLKPV
+789 AVLMV
-803 TGTEHFVNIRVQ
+803 IYFVFSMYAKSELKKTSILSAIR
-815 GAMRSYAA
+815 
-823 GFSKNN
+823 
-829 KLVLRKNY
+829 
-837 YGYTTL
+837 
-843 CETDFEW
+843 
-850 KVDEEYKISLTA
+850 DE
-862 DGSTISVSVNDKEYL
+862 
-877 KFTDSDLPL
+877 
-886 LTGCAGISVEK
+886 
-897 GSHCLYRD
+897 
-905 IAITGRE
+905 

>member
-225 IKDTGI
+225 IKNTGI

-727 REIGIYGKPD
+727 REIGIYLSGSLIISLLGGSVLSVIVCGQ
-737 YRLDFGRMK
+737 LDAVNHCITLK
-746 LDSWHVTHQEVPQFA
+746 LPWIF
-761 KLKGHSY
+761 L
-768 LDGQYLSLS
+768 LLLI
-777 CADFAE
+777 
-783 MYTGHH
+783 
-789 LWNNYRVTAVLKPV
+789 AVLMV
-803 TGTEHFVNIRVQ
+803 IYFVFSMYAKSELKKTSILSAIR
-815 GAMRSYAA
+815 
-823 GFSKNN
+823 
-829 KLVLRKNY
+829 
-837 YGYTTL
+837 
-843 CETDFEW
+843 
-850 KVDEEYKISLTA
+850 DE
-862 DGSTISVSVNDKEYL
+862 
-877 KFTDSDLPL
+877 
-886 LTGCAGISVEK
+886 
-897 GSHCLYRD
+897 
-905 IAITGRE
+905 

>member
-157 DLTGTGDEAYY
+157 DLTGIGDEAYY

-727 REIGIYGKPD
+727 REIGIYLSGSLIISLLGGSVLSVIVCGQ
-737 YRLDFGRMK
+737 LDAVNHCITLK
-746 LDSWHVTHQEVPQFA
+746 LPWIF
-761 KLKGHSY
+761 L
-768 LDGQYLSLS
+768 LLLI
-777 CADFAE
+777 
-783 MYTGHH
+783 
-789 LWNNYRVTAVLKPV
+789 AVLMV
-803 TGTEHFVNIRVQ
+803 IYFVFSMYAKSELKKTSILSAIR
-815 GAMRSYAA
+815 
-823 GFSKNN
+823 
-829 KLVLRKNY
+829 
-837 YGYTTL
+837 
-843 CETDFEW
+843 
-850 KVDEEYKISLTA
+850 DE
-862 DGSTISVSVNDKEYL
+862 
-877 KFTDSDLPL
+877 
-886 LTGCAGISVEK
+886 
-897 GSHCLYRD
+897 
-905 IAITGRE
+905 

>member
-14 IRKLADRSIKSDKRS
+14 IRRLADRSIKSDKRS

-63 GKAQI
+63 DKAQI
-68 GILGIT
+68 AILGIT
-74 DEQLALLRQNENVSW
+74 DEQLASLRQKENVSW
-89 VGEYSA
+89 VGEYSV

-123 FQGDIPQSKNEIMLS
+123 FQGNIPHSKNEIMLP
-138 QNYLDFLGEAY
+138 QNYLDFLGGAY
-149 TPGDTILL
+149 RPGDTILL
-157 DLTGTGDEAYY
+157 DLTGTGHEAYY

-173 LDEDKESNGYFVY
+173 LNEDKGSNGYFIY
-186 VSKELAYDLAGDTFQ
+186 VSKELAYNLAGDTFQ
-201 VTGYTRLNTDAI
+201 VTGYARLNTDAI
-213 DSASILDVSNRA
+213 DSASILDFSSRA
-225 IKDTGI
+225 IKNTGI
-231 EEGQVNLTEYFAVM
+231 EEGQVNLTDYFAVM
-245 SGAIKSGMPIPVPL
+245 SGAIKSGLPIPVPL

-275 FYSKITKNVQMLG
+275 FYTKITKNVQMIG

-308 RKYAIR
+308 RKYAIS
-314 GIPLGLLCGVLIGFI
+314 GIPLGLLCGVLIGFV
-329 GCPDGFRL
+329 GCPDGFQL
-337 KTAIFYAAV
+337 KTAIIYAAV
-346 ISVMAFITVNIA
+346 ISVMAFVIVSIA
-358 IFKPVRVAM
+358 IFKPVRIAM
-367 NISPVEGSK
+367 NTSPVEGSK
-376 YIMYAGEKKR
+376 YIMYVGKKKR

-421 GAFLLVTATVAG
+421 GALLLVTATVAG

-439 QAKFKYYPI
+439 QARFKYYPF
-448 GEIQIQVKNIIGSS
+448 GEVQIQVKNIIGSS

-501 SSDCVYMTITFP
+501 SSDCVYMTTTFP
-513 GGNGSITSI
+513 GGSGSITSI
-522 SNFFP
+522 SSFFP

-558 VAEDIA
+558 VAKDIA

-580 TYAVEAVVVG
+580 TYAVDAVVVG

-608 YFIMAYDTAKKM
+608 YFIMAYDTAKKL
-620 TGIIDQTGVLT
+620 TGIIDQTGVLA

-677 TFYMISAIL
+677 TFYMISVIL
-686 FIFGAI
+686 FVFGAI
-692 SLMNMLMVDF
+692 SLMNILMVDF
-702 QNRKREFGLFEA
+702 QNRKREFGLYEA

-727 REIGIYGKPD
+727 REISI
-737 YRLDFGRMK
+737 
-746 LDSWHVTHQEVPQFA
+746 
-761 KLKGHSY
+761 
-768 LDGQYLSLS
+768 YLSGSLIISLLGGSVLS
-777 CADFAE
+777 AIVCEQLDAVNHCITLKLPWIF
-783 MYTGHH
+783 
-789 LWNNYRVTAVLKPV
+789 LLLLIAVLV
-803 TGTEHFVNIRVQ
+803 VMYFVFSMYAKSELKKTSILSAIR
-815 GAMRSYAA
+815 
-823 GFSKNN
+823 
-829 KLVLRKNY
+829 
-837 YGYTTL
+837 
-843 CETDFEW
+843 
-850 KVDEEYKISLTA
+850 DE
-862 DGSTISVSVNDKEYL
+862 
-877 KFTDSDLPL
+877 
-886 LTGCAGISVEK
+886 
-897 GSHCLYRD
+897 
-905 IAITGRE
+905 

>member
-608 YFIMAYDTAKKM
+608 YFIMAYDTAKKI

-727 REIGIYGKPD
+727 REIGIYLSGSLIISLLGGSVLSVIVCGQ
-737 YRLDFGRMK
+737 LDAVNHCITLK
-746 LDSWHVTHQEVPQFA
+746 LPWIF
-761 KLKGHSY
+761 L
-768 LDGQYLSLS
+768 LLLI
-777 CADFAE
+777 
-783 MYTGHH
+783 
-789 LWNNYRVTAVLKPV
+789 AVLMV
-803 TGTEHFVNIRVQ
+803 IYFVFSMYAKSELKKTSILSAIR
-815 GAMRSYAA
+815 
-823 GFSKNN
+823 
-829 KLVLRKNY
+829 
-837 YGYTTL
+837 
-843 CETDFEW
+843 
-850 KVDEEYKISLTA
+850 DE
-862 DGSTISVSVNDKEYL
+862 
-877 KFTDSDLPL
+877 
-886 LTGCAGISVEK
+886 
-897 GSHCLYRD
+897 
-905 IAITGRE
+905 